1 MQTDLMRGALDFVDS
16 GPFDVAHRASFD
28 AADVATPRQSDTP
41 RAAGFP
47 DASIFDDDL
56 ESFGA
61 RLRRV
66 REHRRI
72 SIASIAE
79 STKILGALLEGV
91 ENDDVSRWPTG
102 LYRRAFMRAYATAIG
117 LDPEPIVREF
127 IARFPDPEDA
137 PVAAPAVTVAPL
149 PGTRAVLRLTLAE
162 PSGTF
167 AGGDLLR
174 EARRRATAI
183 AADAV
188 VVGGIAG
195 GLYLVV
201 GEFWAPLSVAI
212 AAYYFGSILVL
223 GNTPGVCL
231 VASQQGSDPMLSG
244 WTHSRGASQ
253 RTWARIAGASNHVR
267 SAIANRW
274 RRWLGRD

>member
-1 MQTDLMRGALDFVDS
+1 MWPIAPPSTRPTPPIHASPTPHVRRALS
-16 GPFDVAHRASFD
+16 
-28 AADVATPRQSDTP
+28 
-41 RAAGFP
+41 

-127 IARFPDPEDA
+127 IARFPDPEDT
-137 PVAAPAVTVAPL
+137 PRPC
-149 PGTRAVLRLTLAE
+149 
-162 PSGTF
+162 
-167 AGGDLLR
+167 AG
-174 EARRRATAI
+174 RRRA
-183 AADAV
+183 AA
-188 VVGGIAG
+188 AG
-195 GLYLVV
+195 
-201 GEFWAPLSVAI
+201 
-212 AAYYFGSILVL
+212 
-223 GNTPGVCL
+223 
-231 VASQQGSDPMLSG
+231 
-244 WTHSRGASQ
+244 H
-253 RTWARIAGASNHVR
+253 ARRACG
-267 SAIANRW
+267 
-274 RRWLGRD
+274 